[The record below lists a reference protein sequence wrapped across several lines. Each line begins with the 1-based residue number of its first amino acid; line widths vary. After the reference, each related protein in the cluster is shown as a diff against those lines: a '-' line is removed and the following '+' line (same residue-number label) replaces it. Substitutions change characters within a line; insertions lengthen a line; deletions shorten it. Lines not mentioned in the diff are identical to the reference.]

1 MSAQRNPGDRFGNR
15 RRYRRIEAGQRLL
28 LISVASRIDGELR
41 DLSQTGAR
49 VSLRTAPPRRGR
61 DVLLRWGSQ
70 EIFGQ
75 VVWSSGNEAGV
86 AFHKPIS
93 AEDLVETVGG
103 DVPAMLPNGRRV
115 L

>member
-1 MSAQRNPGDRFGNR
+1 MNEPRSRSDRFGNR
-15 RRYRRIEAGQRLL
+15 RRYRRTEAGQYMI
-28 LISVASRIDGELR
+28 LISVASRIDGVLQ

-49 VSLRTAPPRRGR
+49 VSLRSVPPRRGR

-75 VVWSSGNEAGV
+75 VVWSSGMEAGV

-93 AEDLVETVGG
+93 PEELVSTVGG
-103 DVPAMLPNGRRV
+103 EAPAMLSAGLRV